1 MNVCLHIIVGVIAL
15 LDEPSVLLKEFALQK
30 LDEIVDEFWP
40 EISDSVE
47 KMQVLNSFI
56 KQFIPF

>member
-1 MNVCLHIIVGVIAL
+1 MFSHIVGVIAL

-30 LDEIVDEFWP
+30 LNEIVDEFWP

-47 KMQVLNSFI
+47 KM
-56 KQFIPF
+56 